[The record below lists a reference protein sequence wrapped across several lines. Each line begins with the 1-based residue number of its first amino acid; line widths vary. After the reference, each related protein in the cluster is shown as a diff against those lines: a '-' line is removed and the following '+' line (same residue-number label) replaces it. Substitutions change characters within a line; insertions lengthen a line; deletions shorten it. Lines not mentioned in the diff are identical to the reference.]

1 MAATV
6 CELPSRMWDG
16 LWDSLIF
23 SDDTKSRLLD
33 YIYATV
39 LFSDADVD
47 CAYSVVL
54 GGLMLI
60 PACSQYRYLEPS
72 GTVTRSTRNRKNV
85 ALPRTRSEAIY
96 PTVS

>member
-47 CAYSVVL
+47 CEYPFVL
-54 GGLMLI
+54 LMCLD
-60 PACSQYRYLEPS
+60 ADAR
-72 GTVTRSTRNRKNV
+72 V
-85 ALPRTRSEAIY
+85 
-96 PTVS
+96 